1 MLFAE
6 MGMLSVP
13 WGDLIALG
21 ELIHLV
27 RGVSTSPLCVMA
39 IGTVLVAPMR
49 GTVLNPVRSSLLT
62 EVTIERCTDLCLFFN
77 IVCNSGDVRL
87 VGGRIELEGRVEVCF
102 NNSWGTV
109 CDDSWDFRDA
119 EVVCRQLG
127 FLTGGNTS
135 SKVE

>member
-1 MLFAE
+1 
-6 MGMLSVP
+6 MG
-13 WGDLIALG
+13 
-21 ELIHLV
+21 
-27 RGVSTSPLCVMA
+27 
-39 IGTVLVAPMR
+39 
-49 GTVLNPVRSSLLT
+49 
-62 EVTIERCTDLCLFFN
+62 DLCLFFN

-127 FLTGGNTS
+127 FLTGGNTP